1 MSSVDNLQLAGTI
14 VGLTAACYGGAR
26 LTLRTW
32 LRTIGSRRDL
42 TRRLNALA
50 CGATYE
56 YVADLLGQP
65 AFRRPLSEMEE
76 CTWRM
81 KHGWV
86 CGLVSDRSLLAF
98 AITVTDPKFRFDCS
112 ILTFGQL
119 PAILGLTTLG
129 ATPDPES
136 AQVSVGARRFYMKQY
151 HYFGN
156 PGRLPAV
163 SAGVQRPRHWR
174 FQHFGGGPD
183 ASRNCG
189 VGRGQGE
196 NHREHDRGLH
206 THEQRLRTALE
217 LARGRHGLRPHP
229 PLVARPTLPRSGNS
243 PRCLGWAGR
252 WFPLWKAASRVFR
265 VTDAGS

>member
-42 TRRLNALA
+42 TRRLNGLA

-56 YVADLLGQP
+56 YVVDLLGQP
-65 AFRRPLSEMEE
+65 AFRRPLSEVEE

-86 CGLVSDRSLLAF
+86 CGLVRNRSLLAF

-136 AQVSVGARRFYMKQY
+136 AQISVGARRFYIKQY
-151 HYFGN
+151 HHFGN
-156 PGRLPAV
+156 PGGYQRYLLAYNDLGTGDINT
-163 SAGVQRPRHWR
+163 SAATQTPNE
-174 FQHFGGGPD
+174 
-183 ASRNCG
+183 A
-189 VGRGQGE
+189 
-196 NHREHDRGLH
+196 
-206 THEQRLRTALE
+206 A
-217 LARGRHGLRPHP
+217 A
-229 PLVARPTLPRSGNS
+229 LVAARANTTANTLGV
-243 PRCLGWAGR
+243 
-252 WFPLWKAASRVFR
+252 FPPMNNDLEQLWDWPGVD
-265 VTDAGS
+265 TDFVRTLHV

>member
-1 MSSVDNLQLAGTI
+1 MSLVDDLQLAGTI
-14 VGLTAACYGGAR
+14 VGITAACYAGAR

-42 TRRLNALA
+42 TRRLNGLA

-56 YVADLLGQP
+56 YAIDLLGQP
-65 AFRRPLSEMEE
+65 AFRRPLPEVEE

-86 CGLVSDRSLLAF
+86 CGLVREKSLLAF

-119 PAILGLTTLG
+119 PTVLGLTSLG

-136 AQVSVGARRFYMKQY
+136 AEVSVGARRFYMRQY

-156 PGRLPAV
+156 PGGYQRYLLAYNDLGTGAV
-163 SAGVQRPRHWR
+163 NFGPMGPR
-174 FQHFGGGPD
+174 
-183 ASRNCG
+183 SY
-189 VGRGQGE
+189 
-196 NHREHDRGLH
+196 
-206 THEQRLRTALE
+206 TTATAQTPQE
-217 LARGRHGLRPHP
+217 AAA
-229 PLVARPTLPRSGNS
+229 LVAARLNTTANTLGV
-243 PRCLGWAGR
+243 
-252 WFPLWKAASRVFR
+252 FPPMSSDFEHLWDWPGVDMDFVRTLHV
-265 VTDAGS
+265 

>member
-56 YVADLLGQP
+56 YVVDLLGQP

-86 CGLVSDRSLLAF
+86 CGLVRNRSLLAF

-156 PGRLPAV
+156 PGGYQRYLLAYNDLGTGDFNI
-163 SAGVQRPRHWR
+163 SGRPRRPKKLRRW
-174 FQHFGGGPD
+174 
-183 ASRNCG
+183 SRP
-189 VGRGQGE
+189 GRIPP
-196 NHREHDRGLH
+196 
-206 THEQRLRTALE
+206 RT
-217 LARGRHGLRPHP
+217 
-229 PLVARPTLPRSGNS
+229 
-243 PRCLGWAGR
+243 R
-252 WFPLWKAASRVFR
+252 W
-265 VTDAGS
+265 GSSHL

>member
-42 TRRLNALA
+42 SRRLNALA

-156 PGRLPAV
+156 PG
-163 SAGVQRPRHWR
+163 GYQRY
-174 FQHFGGGPD
+174 
-183 ASRNCG
+183 
-189 VGRGQGE
+189 
-196 NHREHDRGLH
+196 L
-206 THEQRLRTALE
+206 
-217 LARGRHGLRPHP
+217 LAYNDLGTGDFNTSGAAQTPQETVA
-229 PLVARPTLPRSGNS
+229 LVAARAKTTANTLGVFSPMNS
-243 PRCLGWAGR
+243 D
-252 WFPLWKAASRVFR
+252 FEQLWNWPGVD
-265 VTDAGS
+265 TDFVRTLHS